1 MFLLLCYDDCG
12 DNSLVNNG
20 SIYAAC
26 DADTSST
33 RKVINNNNGNKQTNK
48 EASN

>member
-12 DNSLVNNG
+12 DNSLVNDD
-20 SIYAAC
+20 SIYTAC
-26 DADTSST
+26 DADTSSST

-48 EASN
+48 ERN